1 VGAFKSTTTRL
12 INGLRRT
19 PGQPVWQRNYYEH
32 ILRGERDWDAIAA
45 YILANPSTWDLDDEN
60 DTPRRH
66 HAS

>member
-1 VGAFKSTTTRL
+1 MAGFKSAVTTR
-12 INGLRRT
+12 INQIRRT